1 MPSRLRRRTAAATA
15 EARDLAKVSLQLDG
29 DQLVVGLGGTWQI
42 SAHLPGTTAVEAA
55 LDAPPAPQGIQFDS
69 AAIEGWDSTV
79 LTFLMGVEDAAEDR
93 SIPVDHAGLPDGVR
107 RLVELARAVP
117 ERGARSEEP
126 KGSPLVR
133 VGRLGMKVYDGALGE
148 LEFLGEVTRAF
159 GAFLRGKA
167 RYRKSDLR
175 LLIQQAGADAL
186 GIASLVSLLFGLI
199 LAFVGAVQ
207 LQQFGATIYVADL
220 VGVGMVRD
228 MAAFMTAIVVAGRS
242 GAAYAAQIGT
252 MKVTE
257 EIDALRTTGISP
269 IEFLVVPRVVA
280 LVLMMPL
287 LTVYADLMGMFGGY
301 LVGVG
306 LLDISPLAYIQ
317 QTTSAVNMTHFIPGV
332 LKGTVYGLLVA
343 LAGCKQGM
351 AAGNSASAV
360 GDAAT
365 RAVVNGVVA
374 IIVACGV
381 AQVISWVF
389 GI

>member
-1 MPSRLRRRTAAATA
+1 MRSLRGKTTA
-15 EARDLAKVSLQLDG
+15 EATDLAKVSLQRDG
-29 DQLVVGLGGTWQI
+29 DQLVVGLAGTWQI

-55 LDAPPAPQGIQFDS
+55 LDGPPTPGGIQFDS
-69 AAIEGWDSTV
+69 VAIEGWDSSV
-79 LTFLMGVEDAAEDR
+79 LTFLMSVEDAAENR

-117 ERGARSEEP
+117 ERGTRTEEP
-126 KGSPLVR
+126 KGSPLAR
-133 VGRLGMKVYDGALGE
+133 VGRFGMKVYDGAVDE
-148 LEFLGEVTRAF
+148 LEFLGEATAALGR
-159 GAFLRGKA
+159 FLRGKA

-186 GIASLVSLLFGLI
+186 GIAALVSLLFGLI

-207 LQQFGATIYVADL
+207 LQQFGAAIFVADL

-228 MAAFMTAIVVAGRS
+228 MAAFMTAIIVAGRS

-269 IEFLVVPRVVA
+269 MEFLVVPRIVA

-287 LTVYADLMGMFGGY
+287 LTVYADLMGILGGY

-306 LLDISPLAYIQ
+306 LLDITPRAYVE
-317 QTTSAVNMTHFIPGV
+317 QTIGAVNMTHFFPGV
-332 LKGTVYGLLVA
+332 IKGTVYGLLVA

-374 IIVACGV
+374 IIVACGI

>member
-1 MPSRLRRRTAAATA
+1 MTSRRGRESATPP
-15 EARDLAKVSLQLDG
+15 DLAKVSLERDG
-29 DQLVVGLGGTWQI
+29 DQLVVGLKGTWQI
-42 SAHLPGTTAVEAA
+42 SGHLPGTTAIEAA
-55 LDAPPAPQGIQFDS
+55 LDGPPAPGGIQFDS
-69 AAIEGWDSTV
+69 AAIEGWDSSV

-93 SIPVDHAGLPDGVR
+93 SIPVDRAGLPDGVR
-107 RLVELARAVP
+107 RLVQLARTVP
-117 ERGARSEEP
+117 ERGIRAEESKKP
-126 KGSPLVR
+126 PLA
-133 VGRLGMKVYDGALGE
+133 RLGDFGIKTYEGALDE
-148 LEFLGEVTRAF
+148 LRFLGEASEAF
-159 GAFLRGKA
+159 GRFLRGKA
-167 RYRKSDLR
+167 SYRKSDLR
-175 LLIQQAGADAL
+175 VLIQQAGADAI

-207 LQQFGATIYVADL
+207 LQQFGASIYVADL

-228 MAAFMTAIVVAGRS
+228 MAAFMTAIIVAGRS

-269 IEFLVVPRVVA
+269 MEFLVVPRIVA

-287 LTVYADLMGMFGGY
+287 LTIYADFMGILGGY
-301 LVGVG
+301 LVGTG
-306 LLDISPLAYIQ
+306 LLDISPRAYIQ
-317 QTTSAVNMTHFIPGV
+317 QTTGAVNMTHFIPGV
-332 LKGTVYGLLVA
+332 VKGTVYGLLVA

-351 AAGNSASAV
+351 DAGSSASAV

-365 RAVVNGVVA
+365 KAVVNGVVA
-374 IIVACGV
+374 IIVACGL

>member
-1 MPSRLRRRTAAATA
+1 MSSRRSRAAAA
-15 EARDLAKVSLQLDG
+15 AQAQDLAKVSLQRDG
-29 DQLVVGLGGTWQI
+29 EQLVVGLAGTWQI

-55 LDAPPAPQGIQFDS
+55 LDGPPAPEGIQFDS
-69 AAIEGWDSTV
+69 VGIEGWDSSV
-79 LTFLMGVEDAAEDR
+79 LTFLMGVEDAADDR
-93 SIPVDHAGLPDGVR
+93 SIPVDHEGLPDGVR

-117 ERGARSEEP
+117 ERGTRTEEP
-126 KGSPLVR
+126 KGSPLAR
-133 VGRLGMKVYDGALGE
+133 VGNLGKKVVDGALGE
-148 LEFLGEVTRAF
+148 LEFLGEAARAL
-159 GAFLRGKA
+159 GTFLRGKA

-269 IEFLVVPRVVA
+269 MEFLVVPRIVA

-287 LTVYADLMGMFGGY
+287 LTVYADLMGIFGGY

-317 QTTSAVNMTHFIPGV
+317 QTTSAVNMTHFFPGV
-332 LKGTVYGLLVA
+332 IKGTVYGLLVA

>member
-1 MPSRLRRRTAAATA
+1 MSRRGGRAATTT
-15 EARDLAKVSLQLDG
+15 DLAKVSLERDG
-29 DQLVVGLGGTWQI
+29 DRLVVGLKGTWQI
-42 SAHLPGTTAVEAA
+42 SAHLPGTTAIEAA
-55 LDAPPAPQGIQFDS
+55 LDDSPAPGEIQFES
-69 AAIEGWDSTV
+69 AAIEGWDSSV

-93 SIPVDHAGLPDGVR
+93 SIRVDRAGLPDGVR
-107 RLVELARAVP
+107 RLVQLARTVP
-117 ERGARSEEP
+117 ERGTRAEEP
-126 KGSPLVR
+126 RKSLLA
-133 VGRLGMKVYDGALGE
+133 RLGGLGLGAYDGARDE
-148 LEFLGEVTRAF
+148 LRFLGEASEAF
-159 GAFLRGKA
+159 GRFLRGKA
-167 RYRKSDLR
+167 SYRKSDLR
-175 LLIQQAGADAL
+175 LLIQQAGADAI

-207 LQQFGATIYVADL
+207 LQQFGASIYVADL

-228 MAAFMTAIVVAGRS
+228 MAAFMTAIIVAGRS

-269 IEFLVVPRVVA
+269 MEFLVVPRIVA

-287 LTVYADLMGMFGGY
+287 LTIYADFMGILGGY
-301 LVGVG
+301 LVGTG
-306 LLDISPLAYIQ
+306 LLDISPRAYIQ
-317 QTTSAVNMTHFIPGV
+317 QTTGAVNMTHFIPGV
-332 LKGTVYGLLVA
+332 IKGTVYGLLVA

-351 AAGNSASAV
+351 DAGSSASAV

-365 RAVVNGVVA
+365 KAVVNGVVA
-374 IIVACGV
+374 IIVACGL

>member
-15 EARDLAKVSLQLDG
+15 EARDLATVSLQLDG

-55 LDAPPAPQGIQFDS
+55 LDGPPAPEGIRFDS
-69 AAIEGWDSTV
+69 VAIEGWDSTV
-79 LTFLMGVEDAAEDR
+79 LTFLMRVEDAADAR
-93 SIPVDHAGLPDGVR
+93 SIPVDRAGLPDGVR

-117 ERGARSEEP
+117 ERGTRSEEP

-133 VGRLGMKVYDGALGE
+133 VGRLGMRVYDGVLGE

-159 GAFLRGKA
+159 GTFLRGKA

-186 GIASLVSLLFGLI
+186 GIVSLVSLLFGLI

-228 MAAFMTAIVVAGRS
+228 MAAFMTAIIVAGRS
-242 GAAYAAQIGT
+242 GAAYAAQLGT

-287 LTVYADLMGMFGGY
+287 LTVYADMMGMFGGY

-306 LLDISPLAYIQ
+306 LLNISPLAYIQ
-317 QTTSAVNMTHFIPGV
+317 QTTGAVNMTHFIPGV

-381 AQVISWVF
+381 TQVISWVF

>member
-1 MPSRLRRRTAAATA
+1 MSPSRRGPPEPSLQ
-15 EARDLAKVSLQLDG
+15 DGAKVSLEHAG

-42 SAHLPGTTAVEAA
+42 QAHLPGTTVVEAA
-55 LDAPPAPQGIQFDS
+55 LDGSPTPAGVRFDS
-69 AAIEGWDSTV
+69 TAIEGWDSSV
-79 LTFLMGVEDAAEDR
+79 LTFLMGVEDAAEARD
-93 SIPVDHAGLPDGVR
+93 IPVDHAGLPNGVR
-107 RLVELARAVP
+107 RLVQLARAVP
-117 ERGARSEEP
+117 ERGTRTKEP
-126 KGSPLVR
+126 KGSLLTR
-133 VGRLGMKVYDGALGE
+133 VGRFGMKVYDGALDE
-148 LEFLGEVTRAF
+148 LEFLGEAARAF
-159 GAFLRGKA
+159 GTFMRGKA

-207 LQQFGATIYVADL
+207 LQRFGASIYVADL

-228 MAAFMTAIVVAGRS
+228 MAAFMTAIIVAGRS

-269 IEFLVVPRVVA
+269 MEFLVVPRIVA

-287 LTVYADLMGMFGGY
+287 LTVYADLMGIFGGY
-301 LVGVG
+301 LVGTG
-306 LLDISPLAYIQ
+306 LLDISPRAYVQ
-317 QTTSAVNMTHFIPGV
+317 QTIGAVNMTHFFPGV
-332 LKGTVYGLLVA
+332 IKGTVYGLLVA

-351 AAGNSASAV
+351 SAGNSASAV

-389 GI
+389 GT

>member
-1 MPSRLRRRTAAATA
+1 
-15 EARDLAKVSLQLDG
+15 
-29 DQLVVGLGGTWQI
+29 
-42 SAHLPGTTAVEAA
+42 
-55 LDAPPAPQGIQFDS
+55 
-69 AAIEGWDSTV
+69 
-79 LTFLMGVEDAAEDR
+79 
-93 SIPVDHAGLPDGVR
+93 
-107 RLVELARAVP
+107 
-117 ERGARSEEP
+117 
-126 KGSPLVR
+126 
-133 VGRLGMKVYDGALGE
+133 
-148 LEFLGEVTRAF
+148 
-159 GAFLRGKA
+159 
-167 RYRKSDLR
+167 
-175 LLIQQAGADAL
+175 
-186 GIASLVSLLFGLI
+186 VSLLFGLI

-207 LQQFGATIYVADL
+207 LQQFGAAIYVADL

-269 IEFLVVPRVVA
+269 MEFLVVPRIVA

-287 LTVYADLMGMFGGY
+287 LTVYADLMGIFGGY
-301 LVGVG
+301 LVGTG
-306 LLDISPLAYIQ
+306 LLDITPRAYVQ
-317 QTTSAVNMTHFIPGV
+317 QTINAVNMTHFFPGV
-332 LKGTVYGLLVA
+332 IKGTVYGLLVA

-374 IIVACGV
+374 IIVACGI
-381 AQVISWVF
+381 AQVVSWVF

>member
-1 MPSRLRRRTAAATA
+1 MPLRSSTGTA
-15 EARDLAKVSLQLDG
+15 ARDLAKVSLQLDG
-29 DQLVVGLGGTWQI
+29 DLLVVGLAGTWQI
-42 SAHLPGTTAVEAA
+42 SAHLPGTTAVEEA
-55 LDAPPAPQGIQFDS
+55 LDGPPAPAGIAFDS
-69 AAIEGWDSTV
+69 AKIEGWDSSV
-79 LTFLMGVEDAAEDR
+79 LTFLMGVEDAADDR
-93 SIPVDHAGLPDGVR
+93 SIPVNHAGLPDGVR

-117 ERGARSEEP
+117 ERGTRIEEP
-126 KGSPLVR
+126 KGSPLAR
-133 VGRLGMKVYDGALGE
+133 VGRLGIKLYDGAIGE
-148 LEFLGEVTRAF
+148 LEFLGEFARAF
-159 GAFLRGKA
+159 RTFVSGKA

-207 LQQFGATIYVADL
+207 LQQFGAAIYVADL

-228 MAAFMTAIVVAGRS
+228 MAAFMTAIIVAGRS

-269 IEFLVVPRVVA
+269 MEFLVVPRVLA

-287 LTVYADLMGMFGGY
+287 LTVYADLMGILGGY

-306 LLDISPLAYIQ
+306 ILDITPRAYVQ
-317 QTTSAVNMTHFIPGV
+317 QTTAAVNMTHFFPGV
-332 LKGTVYGLLVA
+332 IKGTIYGLLVA

>member
-1 MPSRLRRRTAAATA
+1 MTSLRGQEAATPP
-15 EARDLAKVSLQLDG
+15 DLAKVSLERDG
-29 DQLVVGLGGTWQI
+29 DQLVVGLKGTWQI
-42 SAHLPGTTAVEAA
+42 SGHLPGTTAIEAA
-55 LDAPPAPQGIQFDS
+55 LDGPPAPGGIQFDS
-69 AAIEGWDSTV
+69 AAIEGWDSSV

-93 SIPVDHAGLPDGVR
+93 SIPVDRAGLPDGVR
-107 RLVELARAVP
+107 RLVQLARTVP
-117 ERGARSEEP
+117 ERGIRAEESKKP
-126 KGSPLVR
+126 PLA
-133 VGRLGMKVYDGALGE
+133 RLGDFGIKAYEGALDE
-148 LEFLGEVTRAF
+148 LRFLGEASEAF
-159 GAFLRGKA
+159 GRFLRGKA
-167 RYRKSDLR
+167 SYRKSDLR

-207 LQQFGATIYVADL
+207 LQQFGASIYVADL

-228 MAAFMTAIVVAGRS
+228 MAAFMTAIIVAGRS

-269 IEFLVVPRVVA
+269 MEFLVVPRIVA

-287 LTVYADLMGMFGGY
+287 LTIYADLMGILGGY
-301 LVGVG
+301 LVGTG
-306 LLDISPLAYIQ
+306 LLDISPRAYIE
-317 QTTSAVNMTHFIPGV
+317 QTTNAVNMTHFIPGV
-332 LKGTVYGLLVA
+332 VKGTVYGLLVA

-351 AAGNSASAV
+351 DAGSSASAV

-365 RAVVNGVVA
+365 KAVVNGVVA

>member
-1 MPSRLRRRTAAATA
+1 MPSRRSRAAAA
-15 EARDLAKVSLQLDG
+15 AQAQDIARVSLQREG
-29 DQLVVGLGGTWQI
+29 DQLVVGLMGTWQI
-42 SAHLPGTTAVEAA
+42 SAHLPGTTAVEEA
-55 LDAPPAPQGIQFDS
+55 LEGPPSPQGIQFES

-79 LTFLMGVEDAAEDR
+79 VTFLMGVEDAADSR
-93 SIPVDHAGLPDGVR
+93 SIPVDRAGLPDGVR

-117 ERGARSEEP
+117 ERGTRTEEP
-126 KGSPLVR
+126 KGSPLAR
-133 VGRLGMKVYDGALGE
+133 VGNLGIKVYDGALGE
-148 LEFLGEVTRAF
+148 LEFLGEAARAL

-186 GIASLVSLLFGLI
+186 GITSLVSLLFGLI

-242 GAAYAAQIGT
+242 GAAYAAQLGT

-269 IEFLVVPRVVA
+269 MEFLVVPRIVA

-287 LTVYADLMGMFGGY
+287 LTVYADLMGIVGGY

-317 QTTSAVNMTHFIPGV
+317 QTTNAVNMTHFFPGV
-332 LKGTVYGLLVA
+332 IKGTIYGLLVA

>member
-1 MPSRLRRRTAAATA
+1 MPSRRSRAAATA
-15 EARDLAKVSLQLDG
+15 MAQDLAKVSLQRDG
-29 DQLVVGLGGTWQI
+29 DQLVVGLAGTWQI

-55 LDAPPAPQGIQFDS
+55 LDGPPAPEGIQFDS
-69 AAIEGWDSTV
+69 AAMEGWDSSV
-79 LTFLMGVEDAAEDR
+79 LTFLMRVEDAAEDR

-117 ERGARSEEP
+117 ERGVRTEEP
-126 KGSPLVR
+126 KGSPLAR
-133 VGRLGMKVYDGALGE
+133 VGRFGMTVYDGALEE
-148 LEFLGEVTRAF
+148 LEFVGEAARAF
-159 GAFLRGKA
+159 GTFLRGNA

-207 LQQFGATIYVADL
+207 LQQFGAAIYVADL

-269 IEFLVVPRVVA
+269 MEFLVVPRIVA

-287 LTVYADLMGMFGGY
+287 LTVYADLMGIFGGY
-301 LVGVG
+301 LVGTG
-306 LLDISPLAYIQ
+306 LLDITPRAYVQ
-317 QTTSAVNMTHFIPGV
+317 QTINAVNMTHFFPGV
-332 LKGTVYGLLVA
+332 IKGTVYGLLVA

-374 IIVACGV
+374 IIVACGI
-381 AQVISWVF
+381 AQVVSWVF

>member
-1 MPSRLRRRTAAATA
+1 
-15 EARDLAKVSLQLDG
+15 
-29 DQLVVGLGGTWQI
+29 
-42 SAHLPGTTAVEAA
+42 
-55 LDAPPAPQGIQFDS
+55 
-69 AAIEGWDSTV
+69 
-79 LTFLMGVEDAAEDR
+79 MGVEDEADSR
-93 SIPVDHAGLPDGVR
+93 SIPVDREGLPDGVR

-117 ERGARSEEP
+117 ERGTRSDEG
-126 KGSPLVR
+126 KASPLAR
-133 VGRLGMKVYDGALGE
+133 LGRLGIGAYEGARDE
-148 LEFLGEVTRAF
+148 LRFLGEFAEAF
-159 GAFLRGKA
+159 GRFLRGQA
-167 RYRKSDLR
+167 SYRKSDLR

-207 LQQFGATIYVADL
+207 LQQFGAAIYVADL

-228 MAAFMTAIVVAGRS
+228 MAAFMTAIIVAGRS

-269 IEFLVVPRVVA
+269 MEFLVVPRVVA
-280 LVLMMPL
+280 LVVMMPL
-287 LTVYADLMGMFGGY
+287 LTVYADLMGIMGGY
-301 LVGVG
+301 LVGTG
-306 LLDISPLAYIQ
+306 LLDISPMAYYQ
-317 QTTSAVNMTHFIPGV
+317 QTVGAVNMTHFIPGV

-351 AAGNSASAV
+351 DAGSSASAV

-365 RAVVNGVVA
+365 KAVVTGVVA

-381 AQVISWVF
+381 AQVISYMF

>member
-1 MPSRLRRRTAAATA
+1 MIPSRRSRAATSQVQ
-15 EARDLAKVSLQLDG
+15 DLAKVSLQHDG
-29 DQLVVGLGGTWQI
+29 EQLVVGLAGTWQI

-55 LDAPPAPQGIQFDS
+55 LDGPPSPQGIQFES
-69 AAIEGWDSTV
+69 AGIEGWDSTV
-79 LTFLMGVEDAAEDR
+79 VTFLMGVEDAADSR
-93 SIPVDHAGLPDGVR
+93 SIPVDRAGLPDGVR

-117 ERGARSEEP
+117 ERGTRTEEP
-126 KGSPLVR
+126 RGSPLTR
-133 VGRLGMKVYDGALGE
+133 VGRFGMSVYDGVLDD
-148 LEFLGEVTRAF
+148 LEFLGEAARAF
-159 GAFLRGKA
+159 GRFLQGKA

-186 GIASLVSLLFGLI
+186 GITSLVSLLFGLI

-207 LQQFGATIYVADL
+207 LQQFGAAIYVADL

-269 IEFLVVPRVVA
+269 MEFLVVPRIVA

-287 LTVYADLMGMFGGY
+287 LTVYADLMGIFGGY
-301 LVGVG
+301 LVGTG
-306 LLDISPLAYIQ
+306 LLDLSPRAYVQ
-317 QTTSAVNMTHFIPGV
+317 QTINAVNMTHFFPGV
-332 LKGTVYGLLVA
+332 IKGTVYGLLVA

-374 IIVACGV
+374 IIVACGI

>member
-1 MPSRLRRRTAAATA
+1 MRSRRSGAAAA
-15 EARDLAKVSLQLDG
+15 AQAQDLAKVSLQRDG
-29 DQLVVGLGGTWQI
+29 DQLVVGLAGSWQI

-55 LDAPPAPQGIQFDS
+55 LDGPPPPEGIQFDS
-69 AAIEGWDSTV
+69 AGIESWDSTV
-79 LTFLMGVEDAAEDR
+79 VTFLMGVENAADSR

-117 ERGARSEEP
+117 ERGTRTEEP
-126 KGSPLVR
+126 KGSPLAR
-133 VGRLGMKVYDGALGE
+133 IGRLGMRVYDGALGE
-148 LEFLGEVTRAF
+148 LEFLGEVARAF
-159 GAFLRGKA
+159 GAFVRGKA

-207 LQQFGATIYVADL
+207 LQQFGAAIYVADL

-228 MAAFMTAIVVAGRS
+228 MAAFMTAIIVAGRS

-269 IEFLVVPRVVA
+269 MEFLVVPRVVA

-287 LTVYADLMGMFGGY
+287 LTVYADLMGILGGY

-306 LLDISPLAYIQ
+306 LLNISPMAYIQ
-317 QTTSAVNMTHFIPGV
+317 QTIGAVNMTHFFPGV
-332 LKGTVYGLLVA
+332 IKGTIYGLLVA

-381 AQVISWVF
+381 AQVVSWVF

>member
-1 MPSRLRRRTAAATA
+1 MSSGRGAGAAQAQ
-15 EARDLAKVSLQLDG
+15 DIAKVSLQRDG
-29 DQLVVGLGGTWQI
+29 DQLVVGLAGTWQI

-55 LDAPPAPQGIQFDS
+55 LESPPAPTGIEFDS
-69 AAIEGWDSTV
+69 AGIEGWDSSV
-79 LTFLMGVEDAAEDR
+79 LTFLMGVEDAADER

-117 ERGARSEEP
+117 ERGTRTEEP
-126 KGSPLVR
+126 KGSPLAR
-133 VGRLGMKVYDGALGE
+133 VGGVGLKVYDAAVGE
-148 LEFLGEVTRAF
+148 LEFLGEVARAF
-159 GAFLRGKA
+159 GAFVRGKA

-207 LQQFGATIYVADL
+207 LQQFGAAIYVADL

-228 MAAFMTAIVVAGRS
+228 MAAFMTAIIVAGRS

-252 MKVTE
+252 MRVTE

-269 IEFLVVPRVVA
+269 MEFLVVPRVVA

-287 LTVYADLMGMFGGY
+287 LTVYADLMGILGGY
-301 LVGVG
+301 VVGVG
-306 LLDISPLAYIQ
+306 ILDLTPRAYIQ
-317 QTTSAVNMTHFIPGV
+317 QTINAVNMTHFFPGV
-332 LKGTVYGLLVA
+332 IKGTIYGLLVA

-381 AQVISWVF
+381 AQVISYVF

>member
-1 MPSRLRRRTAAATA
+1 MPSRRSKAAAMA
-15 EARDLAKVSLQLDG
+15 QDLAKVSLQRDDG
-29 DQLVVGLGGTWQI
+29 HLVVGLAGTWQI

-55 LDAPPAPQGIQFDS
+55 LDGPPAPEGIQFDS
-69 AAIEGWDSTV
+69 AAIEGWDSSV
-79 LTFLMGVEDAAEDR
+79 LTFLMSVEDAAEDR
-93 SIPVDHAGLPDGVR
+93 SIPVDRAGLPDGVR

-117 ERGARSEEP
+117 ERGARTEEP
-126 KGSPLVR
+126 KGSPLAR
-133 VGRLGMKVYDGALGE
+133 VGRFGMKVYDGVLEE
-148 LEFLGEVTRAF
+148 LEFVGEATRAL
-159 GAFLRGKA
+159 GTFLRGNA

-207 LQQFGATIYVADL
+207 LQQFGAAIYVADL

-269 IEFLVVPRVVA
+269 MEFLVVPRIVA

-287 LTVYADLMGMFGGY
+287 LTVYADLMGIFGGY
-301 LVGVG
+301 LVGTG
-306 LLDISPLAYIQ
+306 LLDISPRAYME
-317 QTTSAVNMTHFIPGV
+317 QTINAVNMTHFFPGV
-332 LKGTVYGLLVA
+332 IKGTVYGLLVA

-381 AQVISWVF
+381 AQVVSWVF

>member
-1 MPSRLRRRTAAATA
+1 MPSSHSSGVTQAQ
-15 EARDLAKVSLQLDG
+15 DLAKVSLQRDG
-29 DQLVVGLGGTWQI
+29 DQLVVGLAGTWQI

-55 LDAPPAPQGIQFDS
+55 LEGPPPPAGIEFES
-69 AAIEGWDSTV
+69 AGIEGWDSSV
-79 LTFLMGVEDAAEDR
+79 LTFLMRVEDAADER

-117 ERGARSEEP
+117 ERGTRTEEP
-126 KGSPLVR
+126 KGSLLAR
-133 VGRLGMKVYDGALGE
+133 TGRLGLKAYDGAVGE
-148 LEFLGEVTRAF
+148 LEFLGEAARAF
-159 GAFLRGKA
+159 SAFVRGEA

-228 MAAFMTAIVVAGRS
+228 MAAFMTAIIVAGRS

-269 IEFLVVPRVVA
+269 MEFLVVPRVVA

-287 LTVYADLMGMFGGY
+287 LTVYADLMGILGGY

-306 LLDISPLAYIQ
+306 ILDLTPRAYIQ
-317 QTTSAVNMTHFIPGV
+317 QTINAVNMTHFFPGV
-332 LKGTVYGLLVA
+332 IKGTIYGLLVA

-381 AQVISWVF
+381 AQVISYVF